1 MSIPERR
8 EAVAELTE
16 EGMSTREIGEVLG
29 VGKST
34 VDRDI
39 SAVPDGTAEM
49 DNTPGNKDAE
59 TSNVPNGTPEPEF
72 PPVRDIPS
80 VDELIADGDITLRR
94 SCARL
99 MLSKAAAATN
109 QLSPSIE

>member
-16 EGMSTREIGEVLG
+16 QGMSTRETGEVLG

-34 VDRDI
+34 ITEDAAVQNRTSDPKPP
-39 SAVPDGTAEM
+39 SAD
-49 DNTPGNKDAE
+49 D
-59 TSNVPNGTPEPEF
+59 
-72 PPVRDIPS
+72 
-80 VDELIADGDITLRR
+80 LIADGDITLRR
-94 SCARL
+94 SRARP

-109 QLSPSIE
+109 QLSPSIERMVSA